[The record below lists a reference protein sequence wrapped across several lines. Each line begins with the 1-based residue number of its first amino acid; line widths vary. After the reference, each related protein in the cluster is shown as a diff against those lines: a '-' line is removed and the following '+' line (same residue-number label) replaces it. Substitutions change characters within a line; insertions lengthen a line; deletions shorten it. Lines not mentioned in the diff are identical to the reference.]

1 VFDESSIMTYARA
14 VSDLAPDLAIIGAGM
29 AGGALALAAAR
40 RGLRVLL
47 LERSL
52 VHEDRVRGEYMPP
65 WGVQEAQQLRI
76 LDVFL
81 AAGARYLTRSVPYG
95 EDMAPAEAEA
105 RALLFDQMLPG
116 IGGALS
122 FGHPQVC
129 TALDLAAQESG
140 AVLLR
145 GVTDIEFVPGAPPRL
160 SFVHGGVR
168 HRLRPRL
175 IVGADGRGSAV
186 ARAIGAE
193 VQRDVS
199 HHLLCGMM
207 VDRVAG
213 WPEHQFTIGTEGDLA
228 FYVFPQGG
236 GRVRLYAGYANEQR
250 GRFSGPGNAERFL
263 AAFRLASLP
272 HGEHLARARQAG
284 PCHGYPAGDTWIDRP
299 GAPGVVL
306 VGDAAGHNCP
316 TLGQGVSIALRDAS
330 QVLEAW
336 QAEGGWT
343 EPAFERYAHERRERM
358 RRLRF
363 SAQLFSELRVEFGPQ
378 ARARRQRALR
388 RIATDPKLARP
399 FLAAQRGPH
408 SVPAEAFTQ
417 EARDALFA

>member
-1 VFDESSIMTYARA
+1 MTHSHP
-14 VSDLAPDLAIIGAGM
+14 VLHPSPDLAIIGAGI
-29 AGGALALAAAR
+29 AGGALAAAAAR

-52 VHEDRVRGEYMPP
+52 AHEDRVRGEYMPP
-65 WGVQEAQQLRI
+65 WGVQEALQLGV

-95 EDMAPAEAEA
+95 EDLAPADAEA
-105 RALLFDQMLPG
+105 RALPFDQFLPG

-129 TALDLAAQESG
+129 TALNAAAQEAG

-145 GVTDIEFVPGAPPRL
+145 GVTRIEFVPGAQPAL
-160 SFVHGGVR
+160 TFLHEGMR
-168 HRLRPRL
+168 HQLRPRL

-193 VQRDVS
+193 VQHDSS
-199 HHLLCGMM
+199 HHLLCGML
-207 VDRVAG
+207 VDGATA
-213 WPEHQFTIGTEGDLA
+213 WPEQQFTIGTEGDLA

-250 GRFSGPGNAERFL
+250 GRFSGAGNAERFL

-272 HGEHLARARQAG
+272 YGEHLAGARPAG

-316 TLGQGVSIALRDAS
+316 TLGQGVSIALRDVR
-330 QVLEAW
+330 QVLDAW
-336 QAEGGWT
+336 RADGGWSD
-343 EPAFERYAHERRERM
+343 PAFEEYARERQERM

-363 SAQLFSELRVEFGPQ
+363 SAQLFSALRVEFGPE
-378 ARARRQRALR
+378 ARARRRRAFA
-388 RIATDPKLARP
+388 RIASDARLARP
-399 FLAAQRGPH
+399 FLAAQRGPY
-408 SVPAEAFTQ
+408 SVPEDAFTPQ
-417 EARDALFA
+417 ARDALFT